1 MNDILWWII
10 GAVVALLG
18 GGFLIEKRKATKAT
32 KAKEQAEEERDN
44 ARMQATIAKAVSH
57 VKDQLATKKA
67 ENAVQKEEVIQSI
80 GNIHDQKEVEL
91 SDEIKKLAAEQAARA
106 ADRARARAKRL

>member
-67 ENAVQKEEVIQSI
+67 ENAVQKEEVVQSI
-80 GNIHDQKEVEL
+80 ADIPHDKEVEL
-91 SDEIKKLAAEQAARA
+91 SDETKKLAAEQAARA